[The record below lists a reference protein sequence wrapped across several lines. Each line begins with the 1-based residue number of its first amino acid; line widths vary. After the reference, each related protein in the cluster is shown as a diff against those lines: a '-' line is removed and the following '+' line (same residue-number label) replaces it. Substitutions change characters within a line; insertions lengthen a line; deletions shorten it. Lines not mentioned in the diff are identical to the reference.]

1 MIAATR
7 DDFRM
12 PALHLQEAPGS
23 DHQHP
28 RHLQGKERSGAGR
41 EVQSRPKL
49 KLVSP
54 HAPRQLLRAEL
65 PRPAQPGGAGAVTP
79 VQQ

>member
-1 MIAATR
+1 MIAVTR

-28 RHLQGKERSGAGR
+28 RHLQGEEQSGDEQGAAFFSGG
-41 EVQSRPKL
+41 EV
-49 KLVSP
+49 
-54 HAPRQLLRAEL
+54 
-65 PRPAQPGGAGAVTP
+65 
-79 VQQ
+79 